1 MNNSKNLT
9 CIITGKSVTISG
21 DYLDKK
27 IEEFGNEQVL
37 ENLYICKEVKSL
49 LKKGYNI
56 IDIRKILNVS
66 EEEDLPTKEIIT
78 ALEADYQKS
87 PFKTNDATSSIASL
101 TSFTYNKSDLDV
113 EYFINNLIL
122 KL

>member
-1 MNNSKNLT
+1 M
-9 CIITGKSVTISG
+9 
-21 DYLDKK
+21 
-27 IEEFGNEQVL
+27 
-37 ENLYICKEVKSL
+37 

>member
-1 MNNSKNLT
+1 MNNSKKLT

-56 IDIRKILNVS
+56 IDIRKNLRIS
-66 EEEDLPTKEIIT
+66 IT
-78 ALEADYQKS
+78 N
-87 PFKTNDATSSIASL
+87 F
-101 TSFTYNKSDLDV
+101 
-113 EYFINNLIL
+113 
-122 KL
+122 